1 MLTRNAVL
9 VERQEGVVIAMFS
22 NSTVRLE
29 ILAEELENSGD
40 YAGAEKYL
48 RQVVSIKKN
57 IFGPRHEEL
66 IDNLYNLAL
75 LCWAQDEYTE
85 AQILLEE
92 ALDISCEAHG
102 SFSQESRDI
111 RQALAQL
118 YEETEIEEPI
128 DMAVNA

>member
-1 MLTRNAVL
+1 
-9 VERQEGVVIAMFS
+9 MFS

-40 YAGAEKYL
+40 YSGAEKYL

-57 IFGPRHEEL
+57 IFGPHHQEL
-66 IDNLYNLAL
+66 VDNIYNLAL
-75 LCWAQDEYTE
+75 LCWAQDDYTE
-85 AQILLEE
+85 TQILLEE

-102 SFSQESRDI
+102 SFSQQSREI

-118 YEETEIEEPI
+118 YEETEIEEAI
-128 DMAVNA
+128 ELAANA